1 MSQSGPVL
9 SAVLQCI
16 FIIFIVLSNYLI
28 IWNDINS
35 GISRIIVGNKNMS
48 YECKPIPNSSLKY
61 FLNIIFISISR
72 SSPNYTCKQ
81 WGRLSAREMFSVRH
95 CFLMSPAVQPPV
107 SPLYKMAPDLTHR
120 SPSQPLHQDE
130 PLQSKCWSWVPSV
143 GRVGLTTNCLTKCW
157 SCWSDY

>member
-1 MSQSGPVL
+1 ML
-9 SAVLQCI
+9 SAVLKCV
-16 FIIFIVLSNYLI
+16 FIIFIVLSNYLLM
-28 IWNDINS
+28 WNDINS

-61 FLNIIFISISR
+61 FLNIIFLSISR

-107 SPLYKMAPDLTHR
+107 SPLYKMLLTWHTAV
-120 SPSQPLHQDE
+120 PLSHCTRMS
-130 PLQSKCWSWVPSV
+130 LFKVSL
-143 GRVGLTTNCLTKCW
+143 GRVSQVLVVLVWLLNMCPNCW
-157 SCWSDY
+157 SCWSDD